1 MSLRLRAAELFLPG
15 SLKRRYLVKLFRLTA
30 DAFGSDA
37 PVPGTR
43 SLEALLD
50 AYEAF
55 TDRKAREALALGTG
69 EDAGETLYR
78 GARGFGEELREAL
91 GVRTVKEAMVAA
103 RILYRAI
110 GIDFEARPDGAV
122 VIRACRFA
130 KTYAPEVCRLI
141 SSLDRG
147 ILAGLSA
154 GGDLRFAARLTEGR
168 DSCRAQFSAPGER
181 P

>member
-1 MSLRLRAAELFLPG
+1 MSLRLRVAGIFLPG
-15 SLKRRYLVKLFRLTA
+15 SLKRRYLGKLFRLTA

-37 PVPGTR
+37 PLPETR
-43 SLEALLD
+43 SPEAILD

-55 TDRKAREALALGTG
+55 TDRKAREALALGIG
-69 EDAGETLYR
+69 EDAGERLYR

-91 GVRTVKEAMVAA
+91 GVRTAKDAMVAA
-103 RILYRAI
+103 RLLYRAI
-110 GIDFEARPDGAV
+110 GIDFEGRPDGAV
-122 VIRACRFA
+122 VIRSCRFA
-130 KTYAPEVCRLI
+130 KTYGPEVCRLI

-168 DSCRAQFSAPGER
+168 DACRAEFSAPGGR
-181 P
+181 S